1 MGSENF
7 LPPDAIEAL
16 QRGQKLE
23 AIKRLRDYSGL
34 DLKEAKAAVEAHIG
48 RDPALRAR
56 MAQAQAES
64 ARRGT
69 IVLVIVAVLA
79 ILVWRWWAGG

>member
-7 LPPDAIEAL
+7 LPPEAIEAL
-16 QRGQKLE
+16 QRGQKIE

-34 DLKEAKAAVEAHIG
+34 DLKEARAAVEAHIG
-48 RDPALRAR
+48 RDPALKAKV
-56 MAQAQAES
+56 AQAQAAS

-69 IVLVIVAVLA
+69 IGLLIFAVLA
-79 ILVWRWWAGG
+79 ILAYRWLAGG